1 MKKDN
6 TNANELSA
14 LFPFEGQDIFIEK
27 AFPFEILNDSIS
39 SSNTFVLGT
48 AGTGKASYLKREMYE
63 KEASQ
68 EGN

>member
-6 TNANELSA
+6 ANANELSA

>member
-6 TNANELSA
+6 FNTNELSA
-14 LFPFEGQDIFIEK
+14 LFPFGGQDIFIEK
-27 AFPFEILNDSIS
+27 AFPFEKLNDSTS
-39 SSNTFVLGT
+39 NSNTLVLGT

-63 KEASQ
+63 KEVSQ